1 MKKRLDKYD
10 RTCYNTIRKEI
21 LKMNEFREKL
31 IDRMIKKFG
40 FEHPNTI
47 AIANLCEAT
56 WISDE
61 ALEKAVEHHE
71 ANSIFED

>member
-1 MKKRLDKYD
+1 MLYYNQKGD
-10 RTCYNTIRKEI
+10 RE
-21 LKMNEFREKL
+21 MNEFREKL

-47 AIANLCEAT
+47 AIATLCEAT

-71 ANSIFED
+71 ADSIFED

>member
-1 MKKRLDKYD
+1 
-10 RTCYNTIRKEI
+10 
-21 LKMNEFREKL
+21 MNELREKL
-31 IDRMIKKFG
+31 IDRMIKLFG

-47 AIANLCEAT
+47 AFANLCEAT

>member
-1 MKKRLDKYD
+1 MLDK
-10 RTCYNTIRKEI
+10 TGAVCYYNYRKGKEI
-21 LKMNEFREKL
+21 PKMNEFREKL

>member
-1 MKKRLDKYD
+1 
-10 RTCYNTIRKEI
+10 
-21 LKMNEFREKL
+21 MNEFREKL

-47 AIANLCEAT
+47 AIATLCEAT

>member
-1 MKKRLDKYD
+1 MLYYNQKGDREMTNKR
-10 RTCYNTIRKEI
+10 EH
-21 LKMNEFREKL
+21 F
-31 IDRMIKKFG
+31 IDRMIHIYG

-47 AIANLCEAT
+47 AIAQLCEAT

-71 ANSIFED
+71 ANSIYED

>member
-1 MKKRLDKYD
+1 
-10 RTCYNTIRKEI
+10 
-21 LKMNEFREKL
+21 MNEFREKL

-71 ANSIFED
+71 ADSIFED

>member
-1 MKKRLDKYD
+1 MTNKR
-10 RTCYNTIRKEI
+10 EH
-21 LKMNEFREKL
+21 F
-31 IDRMIKKFG
+31 IDRMIHIYG

-47 AIANLCEAT
+47 AIAQLCEAT

-71 ANSIFED
+71 ANSIYED